1 MPRTKN
7 RRFRKSSRSRNNRS
21 MYSPRKWRTKRRCG
35 TRGRSHRGR
44 CGACGR
50 SHRGKCGNASNEP
63 AEKQKW
69 FYIIDMQNDFIDAK
83 VEGLSG
89 PGNTGAFAVAG
100 SGEKLFLDSMAKFIK
115 KQAKKTNT
123 HFVVS
128 RDYHPI
134 NHCSFN
140 GETKW
145 ENIGYTYSTSV
156 LEDIRSNT
164 GVYPPHCIQGTIGS
178 LMNSTIKD
186 ALDDAIKNLS
196 EEEIATR
203 FHVAF
208 KGWHSQAD
216 SYGCHPYKND
226 EDTKTRL
233 GEKVN
238 VEHTGGVKLNNKTF
252 TQALKFGEKK
262 HDILNDK
269 SKDDNKT
276 TKFTGPPKEAEIYVF
291 GLAGN
296 FCVQDTATN
305 LKQDNFQNVT
315 VLNNYTMYA
324 DDSDILKD
332 SLLKPH
338 SFPIQFSAEDN
349 TRKDTKSY
357 IEYHGVNLKPDIND
371 DTPVEATPSAKL
383 QSERSTGRH
392 SCSSK
397 KKKRVMTAAVTAAM
411 AAGVLWLVLK
421 KKKTIKRRENQGGKR
436 SHWLK
441 NASIYQYHQ

>member
-1 MPRTKN
+1 
-7 RRFRKSSRSRNNRS
+7 
-21 MYSPRKWRTKRRCG
+21 
-35 TRGRSHRGR
+35 
-44 CGACGR
+44 
-50 SHRGKCGNASNEP
+50 
-63 AEKQKW
+63 
-69 FYIIDMQNDFIDAK
+69 MQNDFIDAK
-83 VEGLSG
+83 VDGLSG
-89 PGNTGAFAVAG
+89 PDNTGAFAVAG
-100 SGEKLFLDSMAKFIK
+100 SGEKLFLDSMANFIK
-115 KQAKKTNT
+115 EQAKKPNT

-128 RDYHPI
+128 RDYHPM

-140 GETKW
+140 GATKW
-145 ENIGYTYSTSV
+145 TDIGYTYSGPV
-156 LEDIRSNT
+156 LNAIQSKKGD
-164 GVYPPHCIQGTIGS
+164 YPPHCIQGTIGS

-186 ALDDAIKNLS
+186 ALDVAIKNLS
-196 EEEIATR
+196 AEQIATR

-233 GEKVN
+233 GETVN
-238 VEHTGGVKLNNKTF
+238 VEHTGGVKLNNTTF
-252 TQALKFGEKK
+252 TQALTFGEKK
-262 HDILNDK
+262 NDILNDK
-269 SKDDNKT
+269 SKDENKT
-276 TKFTGPPKEAEIYVF
+276 TKFTGPPKDAEIYVF

-305 LKQDNFQNVT
+305 LMQDDFKNVT

-324 DDSDILKD
+324 DDSDIPKG
-332 SLLKPH
+332 SLLKSH

-357 IEYHGVNLKPDIND
+357 IESLGVKLKHDIND
-371 DTPVEATPSAKL
+371 DTPVKAEPSAKL

-392 SCSSK
+392 SCSKKK

-411 AAGVLWLVLK
+411 AAGVLWLGLK
-421 KKKTIKRRENQGGKR
+421 KNTIKRRENQGGKR